1 MMEISDGKLTIDL
14 GHISPNLK
22 IEFKD
27 KDERFQISDDFELN
41 NEAKYQFTEGVYY
54 AYSFFEQIGE
64 NRIKSLWKIDT
75 DGPLKGIFKPF
86 SKTDSS
92 EGLFAPNTL
101 SLIHI

>member
-41 NEAKYQFTEGVYY
+41 NEAKDY
-54 AYSFFEQIGE
+54 IE
-64 NRIKSLWKIDT
+64 NLKIEDSIYKSNSCTRVIKIK
-75 DGPLKGIFKPF
+75 
-86 SKTDSS
+86 
-92 EGLFAPNTL
+92 
-101 SLIHI
+101 